1 MELERDGAASGRRSF
16 EEKNHGRQGIWAFRI
31 WQDFLKDCICKPEL
45 WVTFLCVSTAL
56 LLTFTTSAGNI
67 WSPKTSSHLAWNKV
81 GIFFQNE
88 K

>member
-1 MELERDGAASGRRSF
+1 MELERDGAVSGRRSF
-16 EEKNHGRQGIWAFRI
+16 EEKNHGRQGIWAFRT
-31 WQDFLKDCICKPEL
+31 WQDFLKDRICKPEL

-56 LLTFTTSAGNI
+56 LLTFTTSAGNS